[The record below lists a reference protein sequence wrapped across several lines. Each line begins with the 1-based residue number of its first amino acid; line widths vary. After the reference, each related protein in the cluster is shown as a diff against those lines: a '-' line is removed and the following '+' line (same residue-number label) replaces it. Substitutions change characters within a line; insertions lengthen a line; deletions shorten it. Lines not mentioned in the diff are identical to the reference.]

1 MAELRLP
8 DVDDDFS
15 PDPPAHEE
23 IEFDHAIEF
32 DISLLNQAAPGRT
45 PGVGPLE
52 RDRPDHVAV
61 RATQWPAAG

>member
-1 MAELRLP
+1 MAELLLP

-32 DISLLNQAAPGRT
+32 DISLLNQAA
-45 PGVGPLE
+45 
-52 RDRPDHVAV
+52 RDEHLAWTLSSDDHVAV
-61 RATQWPAAG
+61 RATQWPAAE

>member
-1 MAELRLP
+1 MAELLLP

-32 DISLLNQAAPGRT
+32 DISLLNQAA
-45 PGVGPLE
+45 
-52 RDRPDHVAV
+52 RDEHLAWALSSAMLRHVAV
-61 RATQWPAAG
+61 RATQWPAAE

>member
-1 MAELRLP
+1 MAELLLP

-32 DISLLNQAAPGRT
+32 DISLLNQAARGEHLAWALSARS
-45 PGVGPLE
+45 L
-52 RDRPDHVAV
+52 DHVAV
-61 RATQWPAAG
+61 RATQWPAAE